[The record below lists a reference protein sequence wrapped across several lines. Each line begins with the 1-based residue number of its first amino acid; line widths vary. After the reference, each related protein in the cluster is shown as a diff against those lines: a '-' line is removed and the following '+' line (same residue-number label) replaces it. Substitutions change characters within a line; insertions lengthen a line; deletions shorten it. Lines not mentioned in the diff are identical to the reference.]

1 MWMVLVGFLEAITGA
16 LDFGMGLCA
25 INPVAA
31 GNTFA
36 WF

>member
-1 MWMVLVGFLEAITGA
+1 MVLVGFLEAIAGS
-16 LDFGMGLCA
+16 LDLGVGLGA
-25 INPVAA
+25 INPIAA